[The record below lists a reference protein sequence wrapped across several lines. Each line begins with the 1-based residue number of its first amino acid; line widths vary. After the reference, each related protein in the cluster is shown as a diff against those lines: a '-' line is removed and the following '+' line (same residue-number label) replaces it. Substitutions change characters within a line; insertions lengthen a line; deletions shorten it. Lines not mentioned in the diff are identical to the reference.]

1 MGDMIDMFRER
12 KQETQESRRQR
23 LADAESRFEEVRAVV
38 TTQLHCELVISAP
51 GHWIV
56 TRPTRPVIQFWPSA
70 SKWQHIKT
78 GKITRG
84 DVDKFIR
91 MLERAK
97 L

>member
-12 KQETQESRRQR
+12 KQEIQESRRQK
-23 LADAESRFEEVRAVV
+23 LADAEARFDEVRAVV
-38 TTQLHCELVISAP
+38 TAQAHCDLIISAP
-51 GHWIV
+51 GHWIL
-56 TRPTRPVIQFWPSA
+56 TRATRPVIQFWSSA

-84 DVDKFIR
+84 DVDKFMR
-91 MLERAK
+91 MVERAR